1 MADHKIDGNVDAG
14 NVDLIRR
21 IDAMQACQVAPSDEW
36 AKATKDGYN
45 QAATDCAMAILR
57 VAPVPAANDEV
68 ASYKMASMEC
78 ELECKALR
86 AQRDDA
92 WVRADHA
99 LALAADVIDRDIKK
113 IQPEMTRRGQRLAD
127 GKKPGFQYAIHRA
140 DLDARISCRDKI
152 LAIRDK
158 PAPGVCGWQ
167 PIETAPENVQILVCQ
182 TKNGIISIARG
193 KNEHSN
199 WRTGISPMDYIA
211 GVTHW
216 MPLPAPPED

>member
-1 MADHKIDGNVDAG
+1 MAEHKIDGNDGAG
-14 NVDLIRR
+14 NAI
-21 IDAMQACQVAPSDEW
+21 
-36 AKATKDGYN
+36 
-45 QAATDCAMAILR
+45 AMARDNARDAALVEAAA
-57 VAPVPAANDEV
+57 VAIARKGNGEAT
-68 ASYKMASMEC
+68 
-78 ELECKALR
+78 L
-86 AQRDDA
+86 
-92 WVRADHA
+92 DHPYDKGY
-99 LALAADVIDRDIKK
+99 LAACD
-113 IQPEMTRRGQRLAD
+113 
-127 GKKPGFQYAIHRA
+127 
-140 DLDARISCRDKI
+140 SCAAAI

-216 MPLPAPPED
+216 MPLPAPPEA

>member
-1 MADHKIDGNVDAG
+1 MADHKIYGNDGAG
-14 NVDLIRR
+14 NVQAPERIWASNRTNGNCVVSFTSRSEEYSIEYIRA
-21 IDAMQACQVAPSDEW
+21 DVAASQL
-36 AKATKDGYN
+36 A
-45 QAATDCAMAILR
+45 
-57 VAPVPAANDEV
+57 AANARAD
-68 ASYKMASMEC
+68 
-78 ELECKALR
+78 KA
-86 AQRDDA
+86 RDDA
-92 WVRADHA
+92 LVE
-99 LALAADVIDRDIKK
+99 AADII
-113 IQPEMTRRGQRLAD
+113 LAD
-127 GKKPGFQYAIHRA
+127 NYDDPDDAA
-140 DLDARISCRDKI
+140 DAI

-216 MPLPAPPED
+216 MPLPAPPEA